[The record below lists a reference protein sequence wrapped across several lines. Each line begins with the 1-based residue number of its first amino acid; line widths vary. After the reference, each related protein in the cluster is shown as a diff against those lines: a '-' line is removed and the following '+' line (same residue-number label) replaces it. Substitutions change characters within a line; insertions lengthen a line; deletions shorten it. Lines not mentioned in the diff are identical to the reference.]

1 MTLVSLNSDTK
12 NKELLL
18 WLARRIKSLRTSKGL
33 TQLQCF
39 NDTNIH
45 FGRIEQGNR
54 DISFL
59 TLYKICCYLEI
70 SHKDFFKNLELET
83 DN

>member
-18 WLARRIKSLRTSKGL
+18 WLAKRIKSLRTNKGL

-59 TLYKICCYLEI
+59 TLYKICRYLNI
-70 SHKDFFKNLELET
+70 SHKDFFEDLELEC